1 MSLHLWLAFLVASIV
16 ISLTPGPGAVLS
28 MSTGL
33 RYGFAGALRAIAGLQ
48 LALVIQLAVVM
59 AGVGALL
66 AASATA
72 FLIVKLFGA
81 GYLIWLGVG
90 KWRSPVQPLDADAV
104 PPFRRLFGQGLLVN
118 LTNPKAIVFMAALV
132 PQFIDPAAPA
142 LGQFAVLTLT
152 MTAIDILVMGL
163 YAGTAARCR
172 RWLANPRAQR
182 LQNRL
187 FGGVFCAA
195 GALLAGSS
203 RA

>member
-1 MSLHLWLAFLVASIV
+1 MSLHLWLAFLAASIV

-33 RYGFAGALRAIAGLQ
+33 RYGVAGALRAIAGLQ
-48 LALVIQLAVVM
+48 LALVIQLAVVL
-59 AGVGALL
+59 AGVGAVL
-66 AASATA
+66 AASETA
-72 FLIVKLFGA
+72 FLIVKFAGA

-90 KWRSPVQPLDADAV
+90 KWRSPVRALESDAA

-142 LGQFAVLTLT
+142 AGQFAVLTAT
-152 MTAIDILVMGL
+152 MTTVDVLVMAA

-172 RWLANPRAQR
+172 RWLADPQAQR

-195 GALLAGSS
+195 GALLAASS